1 MVARATER
9 AVFFLLISL
18 SLRETSIGV
27 PRALLRARRPLRGEY
42 IPSNWLIYRRRIFS
56 HRSRSVVRDAP
67 PSPSQYAAIE
77 GDATRRCIRTPR
89 TKRGLNQGEV
99 RAVWVPGM
107 GGSPQEGH
115 YTPLINDRDRI
126 GGYSGSCFFP
136 RWRRLSCFLCI
147 DARKRALTSCC
158 LFLFVSA
165 FFLFLFADVPLWPVP
180 ARLGASRLRR
190 ERLRVPRSSRERI
203 FLTVTTRPCVDLWP
217 SGNKRDNDASYRR
230 CKCF

>member
-9 AVFFLLISL
+9 AVFFLLISH

-89 TKRGLNQGEV
+89 TKRGLNQGEG
-99 RAVWVPGM
+99 RAVWVPSM

-136 RWRRLSCFLCI
+136 RWRILRCFLCI
-147 DARKRALTSCC
+147 DARKRALASCC
-158 LFLFVSA
+158 LFLFASA
-165 FFLFLFADVPLWPVP
+165 FFLFLFLRMCLCGPSRHVS
-180 ARLGASRLRR
+180 ARLVFGENAFVFLV
-190 ERLRVPRSSRERI
+190 RVE
-203 FLTVTTRPCVDLWP
+203 
-217 SGNKRDNDASYRR
+217 SGS
-230 CKCF
+230 F